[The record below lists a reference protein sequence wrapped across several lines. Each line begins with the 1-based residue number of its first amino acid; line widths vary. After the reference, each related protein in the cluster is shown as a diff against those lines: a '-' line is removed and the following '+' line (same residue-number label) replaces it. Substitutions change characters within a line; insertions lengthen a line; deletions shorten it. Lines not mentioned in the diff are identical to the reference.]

1 MSKCNSSASSTSP
14 FDVTTV
20 PSVTHYQ
27 RFFHCLLFPLWRPYS
42 STSSVW
48 GANFNAVNFLPWSE
62 GLRAQGNRQEADGNR
77 PNVNHLPKKWH
88 KAWDNENFSYI
99 DCRIILFLALHLFSG
114 SDIYE
119 LNWIKF
125 FMEFNFKVI
134 TVCAAVGP
142 SHPIVP
148 LSELNKLLEH
158 KLEQS
163 KTQRISQQLAKWKI
177 MDTSCH
183 CISGHIDKK

>member
-27 RFFHCLLFPLWRPYS
+27 RFFHCLLFPLWVPYS
-42 STSSVW
+42 STSSVG

-119 LNWIKF
+119 LN
-125 FMEFNFKVI
+125 
-134 TVCAAVGP
+134 
-142 SHPIVP
+142 
-148 LSELNKLLEH
+148 
-158 KLEQS
+158 
-163 KTQRISQQLAKWKI
+163 
-177 MDTSCH
+177 
-183 CISGHIDKK
+183 